1 MATHRTSRTT
11 VTHPHHRPTTDMTTT
26 SIKAAMPKSLNPTTL
41 HRRLHKTITHLT
53 TTSHLLLRHRSDH
66 TRLATQSQDRQPTNH
81 KSQQR
86 SRSAPTLVNDPTR
99 PNRRIRVSKRIRLL
113 TQARQESS
121 SLECRGRAWTDH
133 IERSKS
139 RRLGGD
145 AFLVRP
151 EEVHTGDVLPYL
163 NLTCCIAL
171 ALGCKASLLGTW
183 NFQSN
188 VSGSVQW
195 LSCRTYYLVC
205 GPFLCALQSD

>member
-1 MATHRTSRTT
+1 MHRTNRTI

-26 SIKAAMPKSLNPTTL
+26 SIKAVMPRSLNPTTL
-41 HRRLHKTITHLT
+41 HRHPHKTITHLT

-66 TRLATQSQDRQPTNH
+66 TRLATRSRDRQPTNH
-81 KSQQR
+81 KSQRR

-99 PNRRIRVSKRIRLL
+99 LSRRIRVSKRIRLS

-121 SLECRGRAWTDH
+121 SLGCRGRAWTDH

-163 NLTCCIAL
+163 NLTRCIAL
-171 ALGCKASLLGTW
+171 ALG
-183 NFQSN
+183 
-188 VSGSVQW
+188 V
-195 LSCRTYYLVC
+195 
-205 GPFLCALQSD
+205 